1 LHHYE
6 FDVSNHPKLKS
17 LSLIADLW
25 QGSVETRK
33 STFYPLIDR
42 LIRLIYTLLVS
53 TTTTKQAFSVM
64 NIGKTR
70 LRKWMEDDFLQII

>member
-6 FDVSNHPKLKS
+6 FDVPNHPKLKS
-17 LSLIADLW
+17 LSLIVDLC

-33 STFYPLIDR
+33 STIYPLIDR
-42 LIRLIYTLLVS
+42 LIQLILTFLVS
-53 TTTTKQAFSVM
+53 TTTTNQAFSAM

-70 LRKWMEDDFLQII
+70 LCKWMEDDFLQII